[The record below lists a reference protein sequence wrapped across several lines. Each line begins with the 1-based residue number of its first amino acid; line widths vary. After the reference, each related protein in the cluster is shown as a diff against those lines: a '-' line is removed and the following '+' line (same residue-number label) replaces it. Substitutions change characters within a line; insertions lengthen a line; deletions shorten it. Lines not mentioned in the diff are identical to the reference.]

1 MKKLLTTICLM
12 FTPLFASG
20 GTAFEDDPTNYFV
33 SGSGANEALSMVNEI
48 ICFLKNTRS
57 ERYVNDGYYK
67 ATVYVDDCSTVS
79 AASSSADGAKPKKS
93 GASDGDKKGT
103 TAEQKTGSTAIL
115 NVTRGDG
122 EGDPQRHDSGQPEA
136 DLGSQH
142 EVLAGFPECYAE
154 LYPGGRR
161 GRKRGPPCNRVEPR
175 RARAHTS
182 RPDVDLGSAR

>member
-79 AASSSADGAKPKKS
+79 AASSSADGAIFEKLRTPPVRALRPRFRHCCHLP
-93 GASDGDKKGT
+93 GPASPM
-103 TAEQKTGSTAIL
+103 L
-115 NVTRGDG
+115 
-122 EGDPQRHDSGQPEA
+122 H
-136 DLGSQH
+136 
-142 EVLAGFPECYAE
+142 LALCS
-154 LYPGGRR
+154 L
-161 GRKRGPPCNRVEPR
+161 
-175 RARAHTS
+175 S
-182 RPDVDLGSAR
+182 L